1 MTRIGDHHA
10 SGTPECKKTQ
20 NGERMEPSIEFRCS
34 RSGILLAV
42 LSQVVEKLHPAYFA
56 IVMATGIVS
65 IACHQQGLNVIA
77 WSLFCFN
84 IGAYG
89 ILWMLTAWRVLRFW
103 QPFVADFSD
112 HTLAPGFFTIVA
124 GTGVL
129 GSQVLVI
136 GEVPNIALAL
146 WLVGLVTLTL
156 LTYAIF
162 TILIVKEAKPSI
174 AEGLNGGWLLAVVA
188 AQAVSVLGSLSAPYA
203 GTFQE
208 LMLLISFVIW
218 LFGGMLYIWIISLIF
233 YRYMFFPFLPGDLAP
248 PYWINMGSVAISTL
262 AGVTLIAEA
271 DGIDLLVRIRPFLEG
286 FTFFFWATATWWI
299 PMLFILFF
307 WRHVYKKFPLVY
319 NPLYWGAVFPLGMYT
334 TCTYRLA
341 EVTQLKELMFISR
354 IFILVA
360 LAAWAVTFTGFIR
373 HIAVEAIRV
382 VALIH
387 GKPGRI

>member
-1 MTRIGDHHA
+1 MGDHRA
-10 SGTPECKKTQ
+10 SGTPEYKKTQ
-20 NGERMEPSIEFRCS
+20 NGERVEPSIELRCS
-34 RSGILLAV
+34 PSGILLAV
-42 LSQVVEKLHPAYFA
+42 LSQVAEKLHPAYFA

-65 IACHQQGLNVIA
+65 MACYQQGLNFVA

-84 IGAYG
+84 ICVYG
-89 ILWMLTAWRVLRFW
+89 ILCVLTAWRIWCFW
-103 QPFVADFSD
+103 QPFFADFTD
-112 HTLAPGFFTIVA
+112 HNLAPGFFTIVA
-124 GTGVL
+124 GTSVL

-136 GEVPNIALAL
+136 GGVPNMALVL
-146 WLVGLVTLTL
+146 WLAGLITLTL

-162 TILIVKEAKPSI
+162 TILVVKEVKPSI
-174 AEGLNGGWLLAVVA
+174 AEGLNGSWLLAVVA

-203 GTFQE
+203 GTFRE
-208 LMLLISFVIW
+208 LMLLISFIIW

-262 AGVTLIAEA
+262 AGTTLIAEA
-271 DGIDLLVRIRPFLEG
+271 DGLDLLARIRPFLEG

-341 EVTQLKELMFISR
+341 EVTQRTELMFIPR
-354 IFILVA
+354 FFILVA
-360 LAAWAVTFTGFIR
+360 LTAWVITFTGFIR
-373 HIAVEAIRV
+373 HIAVEAKRV
-382 VALIH
+382 VALIRD
-387 GKPGRI
+387 KPGRM